1 MNKIKSRM
9 KSSFKIPS
17 NHSEWKDKENTIMR
31 TDIKKNIEII
41 KREFDGCIFMKA
53 TLHGIKIGSIAL
65 TRNDGKNIK
74 LADIIINEGY
84 RGFGVGSVLLTKAIE
99 SASSLGVRKIY
110 GVMCGDTE
118 RLIKFYKS
126 FGFEIHGNSIELYL

>member
-9 KSSFKIPS
+9 KSLFKIS
-17 NHSEWKDKENTIMR
+17 GNHSEWKNKKAITR

-53 TLHGIKIGSIAL
+53 TLHGIKIGGIAL
-65 TRNDGKNIK
+65 TRNDGENIK

-84 RGFGVGSVLLTKAIE
+84 RGFGVGSVLW
-99 SASSLGVRKIY
+99 
-110 GVMCGDTE
+110 
-118 RLIKFYKS
+118 
-126 FGFEIHGNSIELYL
+126 

>member
-1 MNKIKSRM
+1 
-9 KSSFKIPS
+9 
-17 NHSEWKDKENTIMR
+17 
-31 TDIKKNIEII
+31 
-41 KREFDGCIFMKA
+41 KA
-53 TLHGIKIGSIAL
+53 TLHGIKIGGIAL
-65 TRNDGKNIK
+65 TRNDGENIK

-110 GVMCGDTE
+110 GVMCGDTK

-126 FGFEIHGNSIELYL
+126 FGFEIHGNSIELHL